1 MQPARAHLSYRPLRT
16 PKAAAF
22 AGIAFA
28 VLQITSYYLMQSS
41 IPAESLDAEGLARLA
56 QNMSLGLSLLPFA
69 GIAFLWF
76 LGVLRDRLGHLEDQF
91 FSTLFFGSGLLYEA
105 MTFISAAIVG
115 GLLTVYAVEPNLLF
129 SGAILPFGQA
139 IVYKFNNVYAIR
151 MAGMFMMVLG
161 TIWVFGHHLGA
172 DRPDAALAGL
182 PDLRDCAIPDCRGRL
197 LAVVD
202 AFLPNLGL
210 CNQRLYPGIELPLQK
225 REGWRHFEGIINR
238 GGLSQTK
245 ILTIYKVNR

>member
-1 MQPARAHLSYRPLRT
+1 MQPDRAHLSYRPLRT

-41 IPAESLDAEGLARLA
+41 IPPESLDDEGLARLA
-56 QNMSLGLSLLPFA
+56 QNMTLGLGLLPFA

-105 MTFISAAIVG
+105 MTFVSAAIIG

-129 SGAILPFGQA
+129 SSAILPFGQA
-139 IVYKFNNVYAIR
+139 IIYKFNNVYAIR

-161 TIWVFGHHLGA
+161 TIWV
-172 DRPDAALAGL
+172 RTGL
-182 PDLRDCAIPDCRGRL
+182 MPRWL
-197 LAVVD
+197 
-202 AFLPNLGL
+202 AFLTYATALSL
-210 CNQRLYPGIELPLQK
+210 
-225 REGWRHFEGIINR
+225 II
-238 GGLSQTK
+238 GVVFWPWSTLFFPIWVFVISIY
-245 ILTIYKVNR
+245 ILVLNYRYKNEKDGVTLNI